1 MSQDGRRIRWRT
13 ILLKVGLIPVLSIL
27 VMTTICKIIV
37 VPSTYL
43 PEAIESVPSMLPEIG
58 IVIVVQFLIGTVLY
72 AVVRYRRRIIAN
84 LSFYLI
90 TVTYIAGS
98 LIVTFYTLYLI
109 VRPYIQFPLLL
120 PLLMMFSVVLSV
132 ILIQWFVGTCPVRKY
147 LAALISSLAAA
158 MNIVLYLPP
167 SFSLLLLALMPIVD
181 VILVYFGPLGRLIQE
196 LRKTQLQRT
205 AQSYK
210 MQPCA
215 TYSTNP
221 IIRMT
226 VQLDGLML
234 GIGDFLLYSLASM
247 WSTVVLLAKFGTI
260 ALALVLLLLVYLP
273 LFLVAFYVNIRLC
286 LRRSYGPAATL
297 PLVTALVFT
306 LSCYYLLPLK

>member
-1 MSQDGRRIRWRT
+1 MSQDGHRIKWRT
-13 ILLKVGLIPVLSIL
+13 VLLKVGLIPVLSIL
-27 VMTTICKIIV
+27 LMAGLGKVIII
-37 VPSTYL
+37 PSTYL
-43 PEAIESVPSMLPEIG
+43 PEAVETAPSMLPEIAIIIAIQF
-58 IVIVVQFLIGTVLY
+58 IVGTVLY
-72 AVVRYRRRIIAN
+72 AVIKYRRRVLAR

-98 LIVTFYTLYLI
+98 LIIAFYTLYLI
-109 VRPYIQFPLLL
+109 ARPYIQFPLLL
-120 PLLMMFSVVLSV
+120 PLLLSFSLILSI
-132 ILIQWFVGTCPVRKY
+132 ILIQWFASNCPLKKY

-181 VILVYFGPLGRLIQE
+181 VLLVYFGPLGKSIQE
-196 LRKTQLQRT
+196 LK
-205 AQSYK
+205 K
-210 MQPCA
+210 MQPQQK
-215 TYSTNP
+215 TVTERPQISVIHSSNP

-247 WSTVVLLAKFGTI
+247 WSTVVILAKFGITV
-260 ALALVLLLLVYLP
+260 LALLLLLLVYLP
-273 LFLVAFYVNIRLC
+273 LFLTAFYINIKLC

-297 PLVTALVFT
+297 PLVAALIFT
-306 LSCYYLLPLK
+306 LSCYYLLPFK